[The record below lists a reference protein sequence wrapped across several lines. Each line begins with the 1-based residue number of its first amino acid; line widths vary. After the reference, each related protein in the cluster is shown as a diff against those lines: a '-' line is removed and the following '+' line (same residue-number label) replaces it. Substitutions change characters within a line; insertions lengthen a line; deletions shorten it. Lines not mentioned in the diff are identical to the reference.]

1 LSGYR
6 FCRTDDVAALV
17 HAWNACYRVHFPDLL
32 PLTVEAFKRLVRE
45 LDLWTSSCMLASEGD
60 RPIGVLLSCK
70 RETESLIH
78 GIGVHPDFLRA
89 GHGRHM
95 MESLASK
102 LAILGPPRLVAEV
115 PAVEEGACAFLE
127 ACGYA
132 RERTF
137 TDLLLHRRP
146 EPPSAAEFV
155 VEVTADDLLAH
166 GAVERVSGAAWHR
179 APEAIARRRA
189 DLQGLALASDER
201 IEAHVLY
208 HSAAPRGPCEILA
221 FGAAMP
227 ERRDALL
234 ALLIQTLAAR
244 SEGPVVLRRTTPD
257 EVPFPLLE
265 ALGFRP
271 AGRTHVYA
279 IDAKGGMKATAGG

>member
-17 HAWNACYRVHFPDLL
+17 HAWNACYRIHFPDLA
-32 PLTVEAFKRLVRE
+32 PMTVEGFRRLMRE
-45 LDLWTSSCMLASEGD
+45 LDLWTSSCMLAIEGD

-70 RETESLIH
+70 RETGSLIY
-78 GIGVHPDFLRA
+78 GVGVHPEFARA

-95 MESLASK
+95 LESLRSK
-102 LAILGPPRLVAEV
+102 LAILGPPRIVAEV
-115 PAVEEGACAFLE
+115 PSVEEGACRFLE

-132 RERTF
+132 RERTY
-137 TDLLLHRRP
+137 TDLLLQRRP
-146 EPPSAAEFV
+146 EPPAAAEFV

-179 APEAIARRRA
+179 VPEAIARRRA
-189 DLQGLALASDER
+189 SLRGLALASDER

-208 HSAAPRGPCEILA
+208 HDAAPREPCEILA
-221 FGAAMP
+221 FGAALP

-244 SEGPVVLRRTTPD
+244 REGPVLLRRTTPD
-257 EVPFPLLE
+257 EVPFALLE
-265 ALGFRP
+265 AFGFRP

-279 IDAKGGMKATAGG
+279 LDARVAGERGGPG